1 MRLESK
7 DYLAVSTAIALTKN
21 RWEFPLEISSGMVEF
36 SNRSAGRKAAGFLAR
51 PKKGGTYPAVIVIH
65 EIWGLVDHMKDVA
78 TRFARE
84 GYVGLAVDLF
94 EGKIVTK
101 LEDGRKFREQFTEE
115 KIVGD
120 LNGAFDYLKNLSYS
134 NPKGIGSI
142 GFCMGGG
149 LSLLLACQNQEL
161 AAAVVF
167 YGRNPSP
174 IDRVKTIQC
183 PILCNYAGA
192 DMAITESDINLL
204 KQTLTK
210 YKKTFD
216 IKTYPEAPHA
226 FFNDTRESYRPE
238 AAKDAWARTLRF
250 FNKYLKA

>member
-1 MRLESK
+1 
-7 DYLAVSTAIALTKN
+7 
-21 RWEFPLEISSGMVEF
+21 MVDF
-36 SNRSAGRKAAGFLAR
+36 SDMSAGGKTVGFLAR
-51 PKKGGTYPAVIVIH
+51 PKKDGTYPAVIVIH
-65 EIWGLVDHMKDVA
+65 EIWGLVDHIKDVA
-78 TRFARE
+78 TRLARE
-84 GYVGLAVDLF
+84 GYVALAVDLF
-94 EGKIVTK
+94 EGKTVTK
-101 LEDGRKFREQFTEE
+101 LEEGRKFREQFTEE
-115 KIVGD
+115 KIVGNLD
-120 LNGAFDYLKNLSYS
+120 RAFDYLRNLSFV

-149 LSLLLACQNQEL
+149 LSLLLACHNKEL
-161 AAAVVF
+161 AGAAVF

-183 PILCNYAGA
+183 PILGNYAGA

-238 AAKDAWARTLRF
+238 AAEDAWTRTLQF

>member
-1 MRLESK
+1 M
-7 DYLAVSTAIALTKN
+7 
-21 RWEFPLEISSGMVEF
+21 EINTLMVEF
-36 SNRSAGRKAAGFLAR
+36 PDRSTGKKTMGFLAR
-51 PKKGGTYPAVIVIH
+51 PKDDGTYPAVIVIH
-65 EIWGLVDHMKDVA
+65 EIWGLVDHIKDVA
-78 TRFARE
+78 TRLARK
-84 GYVGLAVDLF
+84 GYVALAVDLF
-94 EGKIVTK
+94 EGKTVSK
-101 LEDGRKFREQFTEE
+101 LEEGRKFREQFTED
-115 KIVGD
+115 KILGD
-120 LNGAFDYLKNLSYS
+120 LNGALNYLRNLPYAK
-134 NPKGIGSI
+134 PKRIGSI

-149 LSLLLACQNQEL
+149 LSLLLACRNKQL
-161 AAAVVF
+161 AAAAVF

-174 IDRVKTIQC
+174 IDQLKNIQC
-183 PILCNYAGA
+183 PILGNYAGA

-238 AAKDAWARTLRF
+238 AAKDAWTRTLQF